1 MLDKSW
7 IVAKKASQRR
17 AVCSDPNYALQSGII
32 GVKLGAGLLR
42 TTENI
47 SVCNQ
52 PNTCCSFKKLHSTT
66 LEDDNISKDK
76 YACSQEKTSLSTI
89 VYLIDLNLIIS
100 KTQSAA
106 THVYFALKSSYR

>member
-66 LEDDNISKDK
+66 LEDDNISMINMHVLRKLLKDLSV
-76 YACSQEKTSLSTI
+76 YYSLP
-89 VYLIDLNLIIS
+89 
-100 KTQSAA
+100 
-106 THVYFALKSSYR
+106 H